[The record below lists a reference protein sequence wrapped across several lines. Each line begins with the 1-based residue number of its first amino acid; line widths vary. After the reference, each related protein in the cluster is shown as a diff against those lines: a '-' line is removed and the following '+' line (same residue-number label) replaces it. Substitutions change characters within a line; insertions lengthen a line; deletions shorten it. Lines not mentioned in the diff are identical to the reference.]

1 MANGVPLVSI
11 VCPAF
16 EEEEVLP
23 LFHRE
28 LAAVLGALQGRFE
41 AEILYVDDGSRDRTR
56 EVMRGLAAAD
66 SRVRF
71 LSLSRNFGKE
81 AAMTAGLEHAR
92 GDAVIVIDTD
102 LQHPPALIP
111 ALLDHWQAGAEVVV
125 TLRRDAADMGPV
137 KRLASR
143 VFYRLLGWLSDL
155 EVRVGAPDYRLLS
168 RRAVGGLLRMRE
180 THRFLRSQ
188 VQWLG
193 LPTAEVG
200 FQADVRRA
208 GTTKY
213 NLRRLLNLA
222 ADAVVSSSTA
232 PLRLATLAGGVLL
245 AGGLG
250 YGAYAAARGLF
261 FGGGFDFGRAWLLA
275 SLYFVGGC
283 VLCGLGLVGE
293 YVGRIYEQVKG
304 RPLYVLKEASPE
316 AEAVRRPADLGK
328 AA

>member
-1 MANGVPLVSI
+1 MTNGVPLVSI
-11 VCPAF
+11 ICPAF

-28 LAAVLGALQGRFE
+28 LSTVLARLQGRFE
-41 AEILYVDDGSRDRTR
+41 AEIIYVDDGSRDRTLP
-56 EVMRGLAAAD
+56 VMRELAGGDA
-66 SRVRF
+66 RVRY

-81 AAMTAGLEHAR
+81 AAMTAGLEHAQ

-111 ALLDHWQAGAEVVV
+111 LLLEKWQTGAEVVV
-125 TLRRDAADMGPV
+125 TVRADDPAWGLF
-137 KRLASR
+137 KRVSSR
-143 VFYRLLGWLSDL
+143 LFYRILGWLSET
-155 EVRVGAPDYRLLS
+155 EVRMAAPDYRLLS
-168 RRAVGGLLRMRE
+168 RRAVDSLLQMRE
-180 THRFLRSQ
+180 RHRFLRTL

-193 LPTAEVG
+193 FPTAEVP
-200 FQADVRRA
+200 FRADSRKA

-213 NLRRLLNLA
+213 NVRRLMNLA
-222 ADAVVSSSTA
+222 ADAVVSSSTL
-232 PLRLATLAGGVLL
+232 PLRLATFLGLLGVGTGLLLGG
-245 AGGLG
+245 
-250 YGAYAAARGLF
+250 GAAVRALF
-261 FGGGFDFGRAWLLA
+261 FGFDAGWAWLLA

-304 RPLYVLKEASPE
+304 RPIYVLKEASP
-316 AEAVRRPADLGK
+316 ASAADDLGK